1 EDFARVG
8 DLLHRTVEIA
18 TEVQNEA
25 GSKLLKDFMT
35 AAAKS
40 SKIGELQKEI
50 EAFATSFPMPGF
62 DASNLKKPQK
72 H

>member
-1 EDFARVG
+1 LQR
-8 DLLHRTVEIA
+8 
-18 TEVQNEA
+18 EA
-25 GSKLLKDFMT
+25 GSKLLKDFMA

-40 SKIGELQKEI
+40 DKVVALQKQV

-62 DASNLKKPQK
+62 DASKLVKPAAQ